1 MSNETNS
8 TPQVSASFDR
18 RGLFRIGGITIAT
31 AAVIAACGDPAGS
44 AGELGRVGNGEPT
57 PTLPEGD
64 VNDGVLLRTSASFE
78 TSIADAYQRMIDEGM
93 LAVPSATFPELG
105 DQTALVTGFLDQH
118 RKAAETY
125 NQLALEAGAA
135 EPFTCGNP
143 RLDSAFIDPI
153 FERVQ
158 NGAPA
163 SDTAKEIPPSDDPT
177 RDMVN
182 LVVTLELLSA
192 ATAQGLVPQV
202 SQASYRAEAMRL
214 AARSARQ
221 GALMSL
227 KINPGAYVS
236 QADLLNAN
244 PAAPTTVASTTTVQ
258 DIAAPETG
266 DTTAPSAPPP
276 TVIPLPVA
284 LPSQYGS
291 LAAITYIGGAG
302 DENGVRLKL
311 NFETPSLNSLTYDF
325 TTCE

>member
-1 MSNETNS
+1 MSHESST

-18 RGLFRIGGITIAT
+18 RGLFRIGGLTV
-31 AAVIAACGDPAGS
+31 AAAAFMAACSNPASS
-44 AGELGRVGNGEPT
+44 AGELGRVGNGQPT

-64 VNDGVLLRTSASFE
+64 VNDGVMLRTSASFE
-78 TSIADAYQRMIDEGM
+78 TSIADAFQRMVDEGL
-93 LAVPSATFPELG
+93 LAAPSTTFPELG
-105 DQTALVTGFLDQH
+105 DQTELVASFIEHH
-118 RKAAETY
+118 RKSAETF

-153 FERVQ
+153 FERVLE
-158 NGAPA
+158 GAPA
-163 SDTAKEIPPSDDPT
+163 TDTAKEIAPSDDPT

-192 ATAQGLVPQV
+192 ATAQALVPQV
-202 SQASYRAEAMRL
+202 TQPSFRAEAMRL
-214 AARSARQ
+214 AARSARH

-227 KINPGAYVS
+227 HINPDQYVTT
-236 QADLLNAN
+236 ADLQNAN
-244 PAAPTTVASTTTVQ
+244 PAATTTVAPTTTVQ

-276 TVIPLPVA
+276 TEIPKPVA
-284 LPSQYGS
+284 IPSQYGS
-291 LAAITYIGGAG
+291 LAPITYIGGAG

>member
-31 AAVIAACGDPAGS
+31 AAALAACGDPASS
-44 AGELGRVGNGEPT
+44 AGELGRVGNGAPN
-57 PTLPEGD
+57 PTLPDGK

-78 TSIADAYQRMIDEGM
+78 TSIADAYQRMVDDG
-93 LAVPSATFPELG
+93 LVAAPSTTFPELG

-163 SDTAKEIPPSDDPT
+163 SDTAEEIKPSDDPT

-192 ATAQGLVPQV
+192 ATAQALVPQV

-227 KINPGAYVS
+227 KINPGAYVTES
-236 QADLLNAN
+236 DLLNAN
-244 PAAPTTVASTTTVQ
+244 PAATTTAAPTTTVQ
-258 DIAAPETG
+258 DIAQPETG
-266 DTTAPSAPPP
+266 DTVEPPAPPP
-276 TVIPLPVA
+276 TEIPLPVA
-284 LPSQYGS
+284 LPGQYGS
-291 LAAITYIGGAG
+291 LAPITYIGGAG

-311 NFETPSLNSLTYDF
+311 NFETPSLNSMTYDF

>member
-1 MSNETNS
+1 MSNETNP

-18 RGLFRIGGITIAT
+18 RGLFRIGGLTIAT
-31 AAVIAACGDPAGS
+31 AAVLAACGDPASS
-44 AGELGRVGNGEPT
+44 AGELGRVGNGAPNPE
-57 PTLPEGD
+57 LPEGK

-78 TSIADAYQRMIDEGM
+78 TSIADAYQRMIDDGL
-93 LAVPSATFPELG
+93 LAAASATFPDLG
-105 DQTALVTGFLDQH
+105 DQTELVTGFVDQH

-153 FERVQ
+153 FERVL

-163 SDTAKEIPPSDDPT
+163 TDTAKEIAPSEDPT

-192 ATAQGLVPQV
+192 ATAQALVPQV

-214 AARSARQ
+214 GTRSARQ

-227 KINPGAYVS
+227 HINPDGYVTET
-236 QADLLNAN
+236 DLLNAN
-244 PAAPTTVASTTTVQ
+244 PAASTTVASTTTVQ
-258 DIAAPETG
+258 DIAQPETG
-266 DTTAPSAPPP
+266 DTTAPPAPPP
-276 TVIPLPVA
+276 TEIPVPVA

>member
-1 MSNETNS
+1 MSNEPTT

-18 RGLFRIGGITIAT
+18 RGLFRIGGLTVT
-31 AAVIAACGDPAGS
+31 AAAFMAACGNPASS

-57 PTLPEGD
+57 PTLPDGE

-78 TSIADAYQRMIDEGM
+78 TSIADAFQRMVDEG
-93 LAVPSATFPELG
+93 LLSASSTTFPELG
-105 DQTALVTGFLDQH
+105 DQTELVAGFIEHH
-118 RKAAETY
+118 RKSAETF

-143 RLDSAFIDPI
+143 RLDAAFIDPI
-153 FERVQ
+153 FERVL
-158 NGAPA
+158 NGAA
-163 SDTAKEIPPSDDPT
+163 ATDTAAEIPPSDDAT

-192 ATAQGLVPQV
+192 ATSQALVPQV
-202 SQASYRAEAMRL
+202 TQASFRAEAMRL

-227 KINPGAYVS
+227 KINPDQYVTS
-236 QADLLNAN
+236 TDVQNAN
-244 PAAPTTVASTTTVQ
+244 PGATTTVAPTTTVQ
-258 DIAAPETG
+258 DIAQPETG
-266 DTTAPSAPPP
+266 DTTAPAAPPP
-276 TVIPLPVA
+276 TEIPLPVA
-284 LPSQYGS
+284 IPGQYGS
-291 LAAITYIGGAG
+291 LAPITYIGGAG

-325 TTCE
+325 TTCA